1 MPPWLPPRD
10 VNVEDFEPTSL
21 DFDTG
26 KLDDLE
32 DAFAVLTALE
42 ERGDGEGVGT
52 DLEVVREATCLL
64 PDVPEDET
72 FEPPCILEDFSVF
85 PPEKLF

>member
-1 MPPWLPPRD
+1 M
-10 VNVEDFEPTSL
+10 
-21 DFDTG
+21 
-26 KLDDLE
+26 DDLE

-72 FEPPCILEDFSVF
+72 FEPPCMLEDFSVF